1 MPYIPVAFIGRL
13 CMIPIAPTRD
23 RNSTGHTERTDGRL
37 CAAPGGGGIH
47 AFAFLPIRYAFLYRT
62 CLPTSFHKNS
72 LKSPF
77 TYIGTKKAKN
87 SHLKIKFFQKNL
99 RAAETAPK
107 SEKSGYI
114 IVSNCGR
121 SVFPLPGSV
130 QAADKQYT
138 VLHRHRRSEDYK
150 LRER

>member
-1 MPYIPVAFIGRL
+1 MGIICPTVGGLAFSIQFES
-13 CMIPIAPTRD
+13 D
-23 RNSTGHTERTDGRL
+23 
-37 CAAPGGGGIH
+37 
-47 AFAFLPIRYAFLYRT
+47 RT

-107 SEKSGYI
+107 SGKSGYI
-114 IVSNCGR
+114 IVSNCGK
-121 SVFPLPGSV
+121 SN
-130 QAADKQYT
+130 QQ
-138 VLHRHRRSEDYK
+138 
-150 LRER
+150 